1 MSPGVVQL
9 PSAASAAAGA
19 ARSGIAA
26 DRTDAREF
34 DSEQA
39 ARGQPAGLERHVEDD
54 AGVDRRA
61 EPGVGAD
68 LILQLT
74 AVPARVTQGD
84 HRLRG
89 AFAAGYG
96 VQNIPRGGDVDE
108 VGHLE
113 RGVPFAA
120 GR

>member
-1 MSPGVVQL
+1 MRPGARL
-9 PSAASAAAGA
+9 LAGAATAVGGAAGA

-34 DSEQA
+34 DAEQA
-39 ARGQPAGLERHVEDD
+39 ACGQPAGLERHVEDD

-89 AFAAGYG
+89 AFAAGHG
-96 VQNIPRGGDVDE
+96 IQNVPGSGDVDQ
-108 VGHLE
+108 VSY
-113 RGVPFAA
+113 
-120 GR
+120 